1 MRTKKT
7 EFLRALADWTI
18 NNSACIHT
26 NTSNCFWIDYYSL
39 CPCYAHNTAQK
50 MKFSITDFFG
60 ECDIYCRNPK
70 WKKYRQ
76 MCGGRFLVNLLEVL
90 DSKRILRCRSLFK
103 ENINFWKED
112 LTSENQECLAVIDIF
127 DIRTKKP

>member
-1 MRTKKT
+1 
-7 EFLRALADWTI
+7 
-18 NNSACIHT
+18 
-26 NTSNCFWIDYYSL
+26 
-39 CPCYAHNTAQK
+39 
-50 MKFSITDFFG
+50 
-60 ECDIYCRNPK
+60 
-70 WKKYRQ
+70 